1 MAIFTKA
8 EDLFGLFNQSVGG
21 GAIEGGQPGY
31 ETRRFFQPKVGL
43 DAIVKNPGYLDTS
56 EDKPYPTDVVTYS
69 DRRQILGTITLNNRD
84 WWENSNY
91 DKTSF
96 QPYLTDEKKIVFNQ
110 QVKIDGSG
118 NKIIVNEDRDK
129 SGFFKFSID
138 AAPFVINPNT
148 DEIIRLDRYYDKDI
162 DTEKYNLATEGKI
175 NYYIYPRG
183 DARTPA
189 GNIDTFKSKGKKT
202 DAGENVFDRY
212 ARNPNS
218 TRGYHLFHL
227 DWGDGTPLEHIRET
241 KVLEGNTLLEHVYE
255 KPGFYTI
262 KGVVMAFDGSKI
274 GCWEKFE
281 TNFLLNPSP
290 NYDVDLYNYENFAT
304 IGGISNDSVLV
315 KSATDIIGINPLTF
329 DDEKSSVKL
338 VENINL
344 FDRLSIYNFLTKI
357 DHTILNEYLSDFDD
371 YTKEIT
377 DEPGP
382 MMMDGE
388 IIGCLDPQALNYD
401 PNAERDIT
409 VGSICD
415 YGLTL
420 KIVAPNLGS
429 DAPNFHIDLYLVN
442 DTESILGSIP
452 EDIPYYLD
460 SPKVL
465 QGQPDLQ
472 NGYTGT
478 ETLPIGAQNPFYVIG
493 RKLAYQQALG
503 EDWIDYDAI
512 DSNSTKKTVQT
523 NPTNSSNKTRNITKS
538 QLLNAKRILIGV
550 RAPETGGGQG
560 SQTTVA
566 VESFSFDVEAVPH
579 SSEDAQAL
587 GRNLPILSSNNVNNI
602 YDNVSSNRSGD
613 PYEILYSNYFHPTKG
628 AINLRKTN
636 GSGEILTGW
645 FYKLGQQLPVNEFGN
660 RQRTGVAS
668 DWVITK
674 DKINFLEL
682 DISELQDAG
691 ATKAPENGLNGTY
704 NINFNLTYTQSGGG
718 STGKTTGP

>member
-8 EDLFGLFNQSVGG
+8 EDLFELFNQSVGG

-56 EDKPYPTDVVTYS
+56 EDKPYPTDVVSYN

-148 DEIIRLDRYYDKDI
+148 DEIVRLDRYYDKDI

-290 NYDVDLYNYENFAT
+290 NYDVDLYDYENFAT

-452 EDIPYYLD
+452 EDIPYRLEQQ
-460 SPKVL
+460 KT
-465 QGQPDLQ
+465 LQ
-472 NGYTGT
+472 NQPVVSPNPPY
-478 ETLPIGAQNPFYVIG
+478 ETITLNIGEIDPFHLIG
-493 RKLAYQQALG
+493 RKLAYQQSLG
-503 EDWIDYDAI
+503 EDWINYNTI

-550 RAPETGGGQG
+550 RAPETGGGGQG
-560 SQTTVA
+560 SQTTIA
-566 VESFSFDVEAVPH
+566 VESFSFNVEAVPH
-579 SSEDAQAL
+579 SSEEAQGL
-587 GRNLPILSSNNVNNI
+587 GRNTPNLSSNNVNNI
-602 YDNVSSNRSGD
+602 YDNVSADRSPSLEATYLETRYMPLREPSGPNAGED
-613 PYEILYSNYFHPTKG
+613 YLGGYEY
-628 AINLRKTN
+628 
-636 GSGEILTGW
+636 
-645 FYKLGQQLPVNEFGN
+645 QLGN
-660 RQRTGVAS
+660 RIDGINVNTQYEGVAS

-691 ATKAPENGLNGTY
+691 ATDENGLNGTY
-704 NINFNLTYTQSGGG
+704 NINFNLTYRQSGGG
-718 STGKTTGP
+718 STGNITGP

>member
-8 EDLFGLFNQSVGG
+8 EDLFELFGQSVGG
-21 GAIEGGQPGY
+21 DVIEGGQPGY

-43 DAIVKNPGYLDTS
+43 DAIVKNPTYLNTT
-56 EDKPYPTDVVTYS
+56 EDEYPTDVVTYS

-96 QPYLTDEKKIVFNQ
+96 QPYLTDDKKIVFNQ
-110 QVKIDGSG
+110 QVIEDGNG
-118 NKIIVNEDRDK
+118 DKIIVNEDRDK
-129 SGFFKFSID
+129 SDFFKFSID

-148 DEIIRLDRYYDKDI
+148 DEIVRLDRYYDKDI

-175 NYYIYPRG
+175 NYYIYPRS

-202 DAGENVFDRY
+202 DAGENAFDRY

-290 NYDVDLYNYENFAT
+290 NYDVDLYDYENFAT
-304 IGGISNDSVLV
+304 IGGISSNSVLV

-344 FDRLSIYNFLTKI
+344 LDRLNLYNFLTKI
-357 DHTILNEYLSDFDD
+357 DHTILNKYLSDFDD

-420 KIVAPNLGS
+420 RIVAPNLGS
-429 DAPNFHIDLYLVN
+429 DAPNFHIDLYLVT
-442 DTESILGSIP
+442 DEEGMLGSIP
-452 EDIPYYLD
+452 EDEPYYLD

-465 QGQPDLQ
+465 QGQFNVSNP
-472 NGYTGT
+472 NGYDGT
-478 ETLPIGAQNPFYVIG
+478 LTLPIGAQNPFYVIG

-503 EDWIDYDAI
+503 EDWINYDTI
-512 DSNSTKKTVQT
+512 DNNSTKKTVQT
-523 NPTNSSNKTRNITKS
+523 NPTNSSNKTTNITKS

-550 RAPETGGGQG
+550 RVPETGGGQG

-613 PYEILYSNYFHPTKG
+613 PYEIQYSTYVHPTLG
-628 AINLRKTN
+628 NISLRNTMI
-636 GSGEILTGW
+636 GDGGYLTGW
-645 FYKLGQQLPVNEFGN
+645 FYKPGQQLPVNEFGN

-668 DWVITK
+668 DWIITK
-674 DKINFLEL
+674 DKMNFLEL

-691 ATKAPENGLNGTY
+691 ATVDNGLNGTY

-718 STGKTTGP
+718 STGNITEP